1 MVEIKDYKNMGMASL
16 ILAIIG
22 FFVLFFFNRFIG
34 LTLGIIALI
43 LGYISKKHGDING
56 LYGFYISLVI
66 VIFMVISAIVYVY
79 VSSMLG

>member
-34 LTLGIIALI
+34 
-43 LGYISKKHGDING
+43 
-56 LYGFYISLVI
+56 
-66 VIFMVISAIVYVY
+66 
-79 VSSMLG
+79 